1 MNKFSAFDLS
11 GKTALVTGCDKGIGR
26 AMAVAL
32 SLAGAD
38 IIAFPDPSNS
48 RAAKLQMMLNRL
60 ATGFRHTRLTS
71 PTGQVYTPLSIN

>member
-1 MNKFSAFDLS
+1 MNKLSAFDLS

-38 IIAFPDPSNS
+38 IIGVS
-48 RAAKLQMMLNRL
+48 RSLPVEGSEIANEVERACERFQAYQADFADRVSLYYLRQ
-60 ATGFRHTRLTS
+60 
-71 PTGQVYTPLSIN
+71 